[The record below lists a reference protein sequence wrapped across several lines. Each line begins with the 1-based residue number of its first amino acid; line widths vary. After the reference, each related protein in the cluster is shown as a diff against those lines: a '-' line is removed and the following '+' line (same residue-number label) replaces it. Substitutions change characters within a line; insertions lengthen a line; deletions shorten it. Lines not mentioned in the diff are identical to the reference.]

1 MDRMKHI
8 LLITP
13 YSPDNQGRGV
23 SPTSR
28 LLQEVTK
35 TCLVDLVYF
44 RYKEDREYIPIN
56 SNVRVIKDVFVD
68 NLYKVKGLLQ
78 KPWLFPIFTPR
89 YNKGVAHFLREQVSK
104 IKYDYVYFDFSQTF
118 SYAADIHHDNKIF
131 MSHDVMC
138 QRYSRERTYCLP
150 WVKISEKSILKQAD
164 KIFTFSSKDCD
175 ILRSLYDLESTP
187 TNFFLSDIVINAIP
201 YKTEDY
207 FVFFGGWGRP
217 DNSEALT
224 WFLDNVAEKVKG
236 KFQYKIIGGG
246 MPEPLKR
253 RIAVNAD
260 FQYLGFVD
268 NPYPIIANAK
278 AEIAPLHFGAGV
290 KVKCVEALACG
301 TSIIGTEVAFEGIN
315 SPVDSTMLLANTA
328 DEYIN
333 YMISIHESVQDKQ
346 KNKEQFLNSYGN
358 KEILNYINQ

>member
-1 MDRMKHI
+1 MKRI

-13 YSPDNQGRGV
+13 YTPDNQGRGV

-28 LLQEVTK
+28 LLYEVTK
-35 TCLVDLVYF
+35 TCCVDLVYF
-44 RYKEDREYIPIN
+44 RYSEDKEYIPIN
-56 SNVRVIKDVFVD
+56 SHIRVIKDVIVD

-78 KPWLFPIFTPR
+78 KPWLFPVFTPR
-89 YNKGVAHFLREQVSK
+89 YSRSIARFLHEQVK
-104 IKYDYVYFDFSQTF
+104 KETYDLIYFDFSQTF
-118 SYAADIHHDNKIF
+118 SYASDIDHPNKIF

-138 QRYSRERTYCLP
+138 QRFSRERTYCLP
-150 WVKISEKSILKQAD
+150 WVKLSEKAILKQAD

-175 ILRSLYDLESTP
+175 IIKNLYGLESTP
-187 TNFFLSDIVINAIP
+187 TNFFLSEIVLKAIP
-201 YKTEDY
+201 TKVEDY

-224 WFLDNVAEKVKG
+224 WFMDNVADRVKG
-236 KFQYKIIGGG
+236 QFHYKIIGGG
-246 MPEPLKR
+246 MPDALKK
-253 RIAVNAD
+253 RIAVNTD
-260 FQYLGFVD
+260 FEYLGFVD
-268 NPYPIIANAK
+268 DPYPLIANAK

-315 SPVDSTMLLANTA
+315 TPVDGTMFLANTA

-333 YMISIHESVQDKQ
+333 YMKSLNESITDKR
-346 KNKEQFLNSYGN
+346 NHKEQFLQSYEN
-358 KEILNYINQ
+358 KEILNYIKQ

>member
-1 MDRMKHI
+1 MKRI

-13 YSPDNQGRGV
+13 YTPDNQGRGV

-44 RYKEDREYIPIN
+44 RYKEDKEYIPIN
-56 SNVRVIKDVFVD
+56 SNVRVIKDVLVD

-78 KPWLFPIFTPR
+78 KPWLFPIFTSR
-89 YNKGVAHFLREQVSK
+89 YNKRVARFLREQVNK

-118 SYAADIHHDNKIF
+118 SYAADIEHPNKIF

-150 WVKISEKSILKQAD
+150 WVKVSEKAILKYAD
-164 KIFTFSSKDCD
+164 KVFTFSYKDCE
-175 ILRSLYDLESTP
+175 LLNHLYSLDSTP
-187 TNFFLSDIVINAIP
+187 TNFFLSDIVLNATP
-201 YKTEDY
+201 NKSEDY

-224 WFLDNVAEKVKG
+224 WFLENVAERVKG
-236 KFQYKIIGGG
+236 QYHYKIIGGG
-246 MPEPLKR
+246 MPEVLKK
-253 RIAVNAD
+253 RIDANSD
-260 FQYLGFVD
+260 FEYLGFVD
-268 NPYPIIANAK
+268 DPYPIIANAR

-315 SPVDSTMLLANTA
+315 TPVDGTMLLANTA

-333 YMISIHESVQDKQ
+333 HMDSLNESVDDKRNH
-346 KNKEQFLNSYGN
+346 KGLFLKSYEN

>member
-1 MDRMKHI
+1 MKHI

-13 YSPDNQGRGV
+13 YTPDNQGRGV

-35 TCLVDLVYF
+35 TCIVDLVYF
-44 RYKEDREYIPIN
+44 RYKEDKEYIPIN
-56 SNVRVIKDVFVD
+56 SNVRVIRDVLVD

-89 YNKGVAHFLREQVSK
+89 YNKEVARFLSEQVSK
-104 IKYDYVYFDFSQTF
+104 VKYDYVYFDFSQTF
-118 SYAADIHHDNKIF
+118 SYAANIEHPNKIF

-164 KIFTFSSKDCD
+164 KIFTFSPKDCD
-175 ILRSLYDLESTP
+175 ILKRLYNLDSTP
-187 TNFFLSDIVINAIP
+187 TNFFLSDIVLNAIP
-201 YKTEDY
+201 NKAEDY

-224 WFLDNVAEKVKG
+224 WFLDNVAERVKG
-236 KFQYKIIGGG
+236 QFRYKIIGGG
-246 MPEPLKR
+246 MPDALKKR
-253 RIAVNAD
+253 MEANDD
-260 FQYLGFVD
+260 FEYLGFVED
-268 NPYPIIANAK
+268 PYPIIANAK

-301 TSIIGTEVAFEGIN
+301 TSIIGTEVAFEGIVT
-315 SPVDSTMLLANTA
+315 PVNGTMLLANTA

-333 YMISIHESVQDKQ
+333 YMKSICESVQDKQ

>member
-1 MDRMKHI
+1 MVRLKQI

-13 YSPDNQGRGV
+13 YTPDNQGRGV

-28 LLQEVTK
+28 LLQEITK

-44 RYKEDREYIPIN
+44 RYKEDKEYIPIN
-56 SNVRVIKDVFVD
+56 SNVRVIKDVLVD

-89 YNKGVAHFLREQVSK
+89 YNKNVARFLREQVSK
-104 IKYDYVYFDFSQTF
+104 VKYDYIYFDFSQTF

-175 ILRSLYDLESTP
+175 ILKRLYDLDSTP
-187 TNFFLSDIVINAIP
+187 TNFFLSDIVLNAVP
-201 YKTEDY
+201 SKAEDY
-207 FVFFGGWGRP
+207 YVFFGGWGRP
-217 DNSEALT
+217 DNSEALI
-224 WFLDNVAEKVKG
+224 WFLDNVAERVKG
-236 KFQYKIIGGG
+236 QFRYKIIGGG
-246 MPEPLKR
+246 MPEDLKI
-253 RIAVNAD
+253 RINANPD
-260 FQYLGFVD
+260 FEYLGFVD
-268 NPYPIIANAK
+268 DPYPIIANAR

-301 TSIIGTEVAFEGIN
+301 TSIIGTEVAFEGIDT
-315 SPVDSTMLLANTA
+315 PVAKTMLLANTA
-328 DEYIN
+328 EEYIFH
-333 YMISIHESVQDKQ
+333 MKSINESVNDKQ
-346 KNKEQFLNSYGN
+346 RHKELFLISYEN

>member
-1 MDRMKHI
+1 MKRI

-13 YSPDNQGRGV
+13 YTPDNQGRGV

-28 LLQEVTK
+28 FLYEITK
-35 TCLVDLVYF
+35 TCVVDLVYF
-44 RYKEDREYIPIN
+44 RYKEDRRYIPIN
-56 SNVRVIKDVFVD
+56 SNVKVIKDVLVD
-68 NLYKVKGLLQ
+68 NMYKVRGLLQ
-78 KPWLFPIFTPR
+78 KPWIFPIFTPR
-89 YNKGVAHFLREQVSK
+89 YSKKIASFLREQVQK
-104 IKYDYVYFDFSQTF
+104 EIYDFIYFDFSQTF
-118 SYAADIHHDNKIF
+118 SYAADIKHSNKIF

-150 WVKISEKSILKQAD
+150 WVKSSEKSILIHAD
-164 KIFTFSSKDCD
+164 KIFTFSSKDCRLLENVYG
-175 ILRSLYDLESTP
+175 IESTP
-187 TNFFLSDIVINAIP
+187 TNFFLSDIVLKATP
-201 YKTEDY
+201 SKVEDY

-236 KFQYKIIGGG
+236 KFRYKIIGGG
-246 MPEPLKR
+246 MSEALKER
-253 RIAVNAD
+253 VYSNSD
-260 FQYLGFVD
+260 FEYLGFVE

-301 TSIIGTEVAFEGIN
+301 TSIIGTEIAFEGIT
-315 SPVDSTMLLANTA
+315 PIIDKTMLLANTA
-328 DEYIN
+328 GDYIN
-333 YMISIHESVQDKQ
+333 YMSTIKESVIDKQ
-346 KNKEQFLNSYGN
+346 KHKELFLKSYEN

>member
-1 MDRMKHI
+1 MKHI

-13 YSPDNQGRGV
+13 YTPDNQGRGV

-44 RYKEDREYIPIN
+44 RYKGDKEYIPIN
-56 SNVRVIKDVFVD
+56 SNVRVIKDILVD

-89 YNKGVAHFLREQVSK
+89 YNRGVSHFLREQMSK
-104 IKYDYVYFDFSQTF
+104 VKYDYVYFDFSQTF

-150 WVKISEKSILKQAD
+150 WVKMSEKSILKQAD
-164 KIFTFSSKDCD
+164 KIFTFSSKDCE
-175 ILRSLYDLESTP
+175 ILKRFYNLDSTP
-187 TNFFLSDIVINAIP
+187 TNFFLSDIVLNAIP
-201 YKTEDY
+201 NKLEDY

-224 WFLDNVAEKVKG
+224 WFLDNVAERVRG
-236 KFQYKIIGGG
+236 QFRYKIIGGG
-246 MPEPLKR
+246 MPGALKK
-253 RIAVNAD
+253 RIEANTD
-260 FQYLGFVD
+260 FEYLGFVD
-268 NPYPIIANAK
+268 DPYPIIANAK

-301 TSIIGTEVAFEGIN
+301 TSIIGTEVAFEGI
-315 SPVDSTMLLANTA
+315 STPVDSTMLLANTS

-333 YMISIHESVQDKQ
+333 YMKSINESVQDKQ
-346 KNKEQFLNSYGN
+346 NHKAQFINSYGI